1 MSLPHT
7 PSEQKASI
15 TRIKENGIQIIKEH
29 RNELPADTHDG
40 DSLRRAVRVGHG
52 LRAVEFVQLC
62 REAAGENLRAGQR
75 QVAHPRALILA
86 LSQDLSQNRPVEAR
100 EHVRRFHE
108 LFFTLSP
115 DKAAIEGNIRRAL
128 YLCDE
133 SAFRY
138 YKDWEEKGYYNR
150 IISANI
156 NQTVRVDSVACD
168 FERYPYIVTT
178 YARQS
183 LVRSSNITERSLV
196 TRCRLLNSVR
206 SDNNPH
212 GFTMEQ
218 FTILENR
225 DLRTIER

>member
-1 MSLPHT
+1 M
-7 PSEQKASI
+7 
-15 TRIKENGIQIIKEH
+15 
-29 RNELPADTHDG
+29 
-40 DSLRRAVRVGHG
+40 
-52 LRAVEFVQLC
+52 EFVQLR

-75 QVAHPRALILA
+75 QVAHPRALA
-86 LSQDLSQNRPVEAR
+86 RPLPEPSGRGAGTR
-100 EHVRRFHE
+100 
-108 LFFTLSP
+108 
-115 DKAAIEGNIRRAL
+115 
-128 YLCDE
+128 E

-225 DLRTIER
+225 DLRTMER

>member
-1 MSLPHT
+1 MSGGSTNCSSHSRP
-7 PSEQKASI
+7 
-15 TRIKENGIQIIKEH
+15 TR
-29 RNELPADTHDG
+29 R
-40 DSLRRAVRVGHG
+40 
-52 LRAVEFVQLC
+52 
-62 REAAGENLRAGQR
+62 
-75 QVAHPRALILA
+75 
-86 LSQDLSQNRPVEAR
+86 
-100 EHVRRFHE
+100 
-108 LFFTLSP
+108 
-115 DKAAIEGNIRRAL
+115 AIEGNIRRAL

-218 FTILENR
+218 FTILEKPR
-225 DLRTIER
+225 FTDHRKVKAYGKDKKVAPLHP

>member
-1 MSLPHT
+1 MIQQST
-7 PSEQKASI
+7 
-15 TRIKENGIQIIKEH
+15 TRIKENGIQVFKEH

-40 DSLRRAVRVGHG
+40 NSLRRAVRVGHG
-52 LRAVEFVQLC
+52 LRAVEFVQLR

-75 QVAHPRALILA
+75 QVAHPRALA
-86 LSQDLSQNRPVEAR
+86 RPFPEPSG

>member
-1 MSLPHT
+1 MLD
-7 PSEQKASI
+7 
-15 TRIKENGIQIIKEH
+15 NGK
-29 RNELPADTHDG
+29 
-40 DSLRRAVRVGHG
+40 S
-52 LRAVEFVQLC
+52 
-62 REAAGENLRAGQR
+62 
-75 QVAHPRALILA
+75 LILA
-86 LSQDLSQNRPVEAR
+86 LSQDLAQNRPVEAR

-156 NQTVRVDSVACD
+156 NQTVQVDSVACD
-168 FERYPYIVTT
+168 FDRYPYIVTC

-225 DLRTIER
+225 DLRTMER

>member
-1 MSLPHT
+1 MIQQST
-7 PSEQKASI
+7 
-15 TRIKENGIQIIKEH
+15 TRIKENGIQVIKEH

-40 DSLRRAVRVGHG
+40 NSLRRAVRVGHG
-52 LRAVEFVQLC
+52 LRAVEFIQL
-62 REAAGENLRAGQR
+62 RRGKS
-75 QVAHPRALILA
+75 LILA

>member
-1 MSLPHT
+1 MIQQST
-7 PSEQKASI
+7 
-15 TRIKENGIQIIKEH
+15 TRIKENGIQVIKEH

-40 DSLRRAVRVGHG
+40 NSLRRAVRVGHA
-52 LRAVEFVQLC
+52 LWSSYSFAEKQ
-62 REAAGENLRAGQR
+62 REKIYVLDNGKS
-75 QVAHPRALILA
+75 LILA

-115 DKAAIEGNIRRAL
+115 DKAAIESNIRRAL

-212 GFTMEQ
+212 GFTMEPDHRKVKAYGKDKKVAP
-218 FTILENR
+218 LHP
-225 DLRTIER
+225 